1 MRCSIIHCLEQPL
14 KRLETTTRQGII
26 QWVSSLKD
34 NFFLA
39 KSMHTGDEGFPG
51 FVLPAINHQNSK
63 GSPFR
68 GFKDISIVTQKIRKD
83 MHS

>member
-1 MRCSIIHCLEQPL
+1 
-14 KRLETTTRQGII
+14 
-26 QWVSSLKD
+26 
-34 NFFLA
+34 
-39 KSMHTGDEGFPG
+39 MHTGDEGFPG
-51 FVLPAINHQNSK
+51 FVLPAINQGSK